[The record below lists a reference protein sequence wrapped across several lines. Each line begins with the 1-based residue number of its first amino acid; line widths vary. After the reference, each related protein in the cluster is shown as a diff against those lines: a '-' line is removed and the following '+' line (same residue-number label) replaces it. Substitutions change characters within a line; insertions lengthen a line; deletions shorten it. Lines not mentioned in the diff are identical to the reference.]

1 MVPILPQNEQ
11 NYGNYAAR
19 YKTDKYYHH
28 YEIEILSAIL
38 QKFGKLLLITHVLSL
53 QLTRFL
59 FSHGLNICVKIIT

>member
-38 QKFGKLLLITHVLSL
+38 QKLLLITHVLSL

-59 FSHGLNICVKIIT
+59 LSHGLNICVKIIT